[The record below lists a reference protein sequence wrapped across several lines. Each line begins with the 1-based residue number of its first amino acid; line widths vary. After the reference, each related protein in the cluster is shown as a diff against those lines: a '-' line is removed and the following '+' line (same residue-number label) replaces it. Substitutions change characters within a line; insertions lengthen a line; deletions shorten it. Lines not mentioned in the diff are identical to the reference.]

1 MNSSLNASKIIID
14 EDVKS
19 EISEGEAEKAVKIL
33 IEYIG
38 EDPNREGLLETPK
51 RVIKSFKEF
60 YAGYDQNPEELL
72 SKTFEDIEDY
82 NDIVLLKNINFES
95 HCEHHMV
102 PIIGRASIGYY
113 PNKRVVGIS
122 KLARVLDAFA
132 KRLQTQETMTA
143 QIVDCIDKAL
153 KPKGTAI
160 FVDAEHHCMSTRG
173 VSKNDV
179 TMTTNQFSG
188 CFLENVNLQDRFLNM
203 IK

>member
-38 EDPNREGLLETPK
+38 EDPYREGLLETPK

-72 SKTFEDIEDY
+72 SKTFEDIEGY

-160 FVDAEHHCMSTRG
+160 FIDAEHHCMSTRG
-173 VSKNDV
+173 VLKNDV

>member
-14 EDVKS
+14 EDVKT
-19 EISEGEAEKAVKIL
+19 EISKDEAEKAVKIL

-38 EDPNREGLLETPK
+38 ENPNREGLLETPK
-51 RVIKSFKEF
+51 RVIKSFREF
-60 YAGYDQNPEELL
+60 YAGYNQDPEELL

-82 NDIVLLKNINFES
+82 DDIVLLKNINFES

-102 PIIGRASIGYY
+102 PIIGRACIGYY
-113 PNKRVVGIS
+113 PNRRVVGIS

-143 QIVDCIDKAL
+143 QIINCIDKAL
-153 KPKGTAI
+153 KPKGTAVFI
-160 FVDAEHHCMSTRG
+160 NAEHHCMSTRG

-188 CFLENVNLQDRFLNM
+188 CFLEDVNLQDRFLNM

>member
-19 EISEGEAEKAVKIL
+19 EISRGEAEKAVKIL

-72 SKTFEDIEDY
+72 SKTFEDIEGY

-160 FVDAEHHCMSTRG
+160 FIDAEHHCMSTRG